1 MKTFTKILCLALPI
15 LLFFV
20 LVIPY
25 SWVNGEYIVDWLGC
39 GCPVYNE
46 DTGTTVTN
54 KFNAND
60 FTACFWLFITVCA
73 TVMSV
78 FLTKLLPKGKAWLKI
93 LYVVGV
99 FAVSLAISY
108 WFYQNMMWN

>member
-1 MKTFTKILCLALPI
+1 MKTFTKILCLVLPI

-25 SWVNGEYIVDWLGC
+25 SILNEEVIVELLGC

-54 KFNAND
+54 NFNAND
-60 FTACFWLFITVCA
+60 FTAYFWLFITICA
-73 TVMSV
+73 TVLSA
-78 FLTKLLPKGKAWLKI
+78 FLTKLISKKAWVKVT
-93 LYVVGV
+93 YVAGV

-108 WFYQNMMWN
+108 WFYQSMMWN